1 MAVLFSVKTIATLRT
16 NEAGIQGVV
25 DTLLGRDQQILFSDY
40 PFGDGGPEIIALLG
54 ELGSG
59 KTTLVKALFKTW
71 GFTEIV
77 NSPTF
82 GLVNEY
88 RLPNFKGKLYHHD
101 WYRINEA
108 GELYDAGI
116 EDILHEYPS
125 KQVIEWPEIGDF
137 LLRDLA
143 ENYKAK
149 VMWVHIKHIQDMRE
163 YTLSFRSNE
172 SC

>member
-1 MAVLFSVKTIATLRT
+1 MAMPFSLKTIATIQT
-16 NEAGIQGVV
+16 NEEGIQGVV
-25 DTLLGRDQQILFSDY
+25 DTLLGLDQHILVSDY
-40 PFGDGGPEIIALLG
+40 PFGDGGPEIIALVG

-59 KTTLVKALFKTW
+59 KTTLAKALFKTW
-71 GFTEIV
+71 GSTETV

-88 RLPNFKGKLYHHD
+88 SLPNFKGILYHHD
-101 WYRINEA
+101 WYRVNEA

-143 ENYKAK
+143 DNYKAK
-149 VMWVHIKHIQDMRE
+149 VMWVHIKHIHDMRE
-163 YTLSFRSNE
+163 YRLSIRSNE
-172 SC
+172 SM